1 MEAERRSTVSS
12 LRGQLSNV
20 EGSVKSMKAAVVVG
34 SVLTVACL
42 AAVFGVTVLAN
53 EVSKEVKVSNGT
65 LATKSGKSVLTTS
78 SFSTS
83 KAASNTKTVTIGFEG
98 ASVTSAVNAVV
109 AQGETT
115 TIICDELVIVQNSGV
130 VTDVSFA
137 GTLESIV
144 GGSVAKRT
152 MANKYTVW
160 GFLIWLVEQAV
171 AALYDCLTGAAGKE
185 DCTEEAGAAEL
196 ALERMGKYKR

>member
-1 MEAERRSTVSS
+1 MEAERRSTMSS
-12 LRGQLSNV
+12 LKGQLSNV

-42 AAVFGVTVLAN
+42 AAVFGVTILAN

-65 LATKSGKSVLTTS
+65 LTNKAGKSVLTTN

-83 KAASNTKTVTIGFEG
+83 KAASNTKSVTIGFEG

-115 TIICDELVIVQNSGV
+115 TIICDELVIVQNAGA

-144 GGSVAKRT
+144 GGSVAKRALSKGFWDWLWFIGEQIYALWKT
-152 MANKYTVW
+152 CMGDPECVEHLYETDMAGLSPK
-160 GFLIWLVEQAV
+160 L
-171 AALYDCLTGAAGKE
+171 
-185 DCTEEAGAAEL
+185 
-196 ALERMGKYKR
+196 